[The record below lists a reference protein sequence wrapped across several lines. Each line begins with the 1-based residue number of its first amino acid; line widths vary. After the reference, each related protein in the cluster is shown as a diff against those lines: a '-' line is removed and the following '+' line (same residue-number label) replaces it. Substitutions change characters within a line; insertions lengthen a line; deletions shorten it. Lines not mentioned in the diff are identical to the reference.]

1 MQKSASFFNFIFHIF
16 LIVLFLPV
24 EVSNK
29 GNLIGFVY
37 GEDENTQ
44 VEGTVFKIKNI
55 ATSKVLKNSKY
66 SKLGVLN

>member
-1 MQKSASFFNFIFHIF
+1 LSH
-16 LIVLFLPV
+16 FLPA

-55 ATSKVLKNSKY
+55 ATSKVLENSKY